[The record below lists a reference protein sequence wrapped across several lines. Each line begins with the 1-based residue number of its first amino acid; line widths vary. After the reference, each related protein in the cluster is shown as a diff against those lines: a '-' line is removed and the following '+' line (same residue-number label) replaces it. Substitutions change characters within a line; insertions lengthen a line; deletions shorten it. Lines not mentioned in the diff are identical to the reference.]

1 MSQSEM
7 FDDLIEAFC
16 SLEPPVSAGGG
27 ACHGGRGLDEE
38 EEEGEES
45 SLSVGQFVL
54 CHWSDGLY
62 YLGKI
67 QRVSPP
73 RQSCFVTFEDNSKF
87 WVLWKDIQHAGVPG
101 EEPRCSVCREAEP
114 RSDSQSN
121 QNNQILICGK
131 CGIGFHQQCHVP
143 PVEGSISL
151 SPWFCR
157 RCVFALAV
165 RKGGALKKGPIAKAL
180 SAMKQVLPYDLDSL
194 DWDSQHRTNQQQLWY
209 LKMLQCFRCQQWF
222 HEACTQCLPESMMF
236 GDRFYLF
243 LCSACN
249 KGSEYVR
256 RLSLRWVDL
265 VHLVLYNLSV
275 SSKKK
280 YFELDEILAFVSAN
294 WEHLQLGKLSNTP
307 PTERG
312 QHLLDALNKYKS
324 KFLCGKEIKKR
335 KCIFRLRTRVPPNP
349 PSKLFPERTQNDG
362 GWARKKGVVKNSV
375 STERKKRK
383 SKWLLEDAIPNNE
396 LSCRWTSNDHMANIF
411 DFTLDELQSLKSS
424 SSRTVSIDQ
433 DSTDAS
439 TSGSATTSA
448 SYHFRPRQT
457 MSDQFRPHRTPSDLV
472 GPHQTNSDLIRPR
485 QTSSDHVRPCRTNSD
500 LIGPRQTSSDP
511 VRPCQTNSDL
521 IGPRQTSSDHVRPC
535 QTTSDLVRPRPLHQ
549 VQCSDLTTRRR
560 VGSRKRKLPSNS
572 YSQWANRSEA
582 GEELGGEE
590 PSGMLEDK
598 DGTDHAH
605 LTSDSSHFLSDSS
618 QIPSDSSHLHS
629 SISSY
634 FGVAGRL
641 TNGERYQVLARRVTS
656 QGTVQ
661 YLLEWEGTTPY

>member
-1 MSQSEM
+1 M
-7 FDDLIEAFC
+7 FEDLIEAFC
-16 SLEPPVSAGGG
+16 GLEPQVTQGGG
-27 ACHGGRGLDEE
+27 ACRRGRSPV
-38 EEEGEES
+38 EGAES

-87 WVLWKDIQHAGVPG
+87 WVLCKDIQHAGVPG
-101 EEPRCSVCREAEP
+101 EEPRCSVCQEAEP
-114 RSDSQSN
+114 NSDSQSN
-121 QNNQILICGK
+121 PNNQILICGK
-131 CGIGFHQQCHVP
+131 CGIGFHQHCHLP
-143 PVEGSISL
+143 AVEGSI

-180 SAMKQVLPYDLDSL
+180 SAMKQVLLYDLDSL
-194 DWDSQHRTNQQQLWY
+194 DWDSQHRTNQQQCYCYCGGPGEWY

-222 HEACTQCLPESMMF
+222 HEACTQCLQESMMF

-243 LCSACN
+243 LCSVCN

-280 YFELDEILAFVSAN
+280 YFELDEILTLVSAN
-294 WEHLQLGKLSNTP
+294 WDHLQLGKLSNTP
-307 PTERG
+307 PAERG

-349 PSKLFPERTQNDG
+349 PSKLLPERAQTDG
-362 GWARKKGVVKNSV
+362 GQGHKKGNSASAERRKK
-375 STERKKRK
+375 K
-383 SKWLLEDAIPNNE
+383 SKWLLEDAIPNNQ
-396 LSCRWTSNDHMANIF
+396 SSHSWTSHHHMANIF
-411 DFTLDELQSLKSS
+411 DFSLDELQSLKSG
-424 SSRTVSIDQ
+424 SSRSVSIDQ

-439 TSGSATTSA
+439 TSGSATTS
-448 SYHFRPRQT
+448 STYHF
-457 MSDQFRPHRTPSDLV
+457 
-472 GPHQTNSDLIRPR
+472 
-485 QTSSDHVRPCRTNSD
+485 
-500 LIGPRQTSSDP
+500 
-511 VRPCQTNSDL
+511 
-521 IGPRQTSSDHVRPC
+521 
-535 QTTSDLVRPRPLHQ
+535 
-549 VQCSDLTTRRR
+549 RRR

-572 YSQWANRSEA
+572 YSQWANRSEVE
-582 GEELGGEE
+582 EELRGEE
-590 PSGMLEDK
+590 PE
-598 DGTDHAH
+598 AINH
-605 LTSDSSHFLSDSS
+605 LTTDTSHFLSDAS
-618 QIPSDSSHLHS
+618 QISSDSSLLHS

-641 TNGERYQVLARRVTS
+641 TNGERYQVLARRVTP

>member
-1 MSQSEM
+1 THTQ
-7 FDDLIEAFC
+7 
-16 SLEPPVSAGGG
+16 SLEMSRSQTCLSEG
-27 ACHGGRGLDEE
+27 AEP
-38 EEEGEES
+38 

-101 EEPRCSVCREAEP
+101 EEPRCSVCRGAE
-114 RSDSQSN
+114 SNCDSQET

-131 CGIGFHQQCHVP
+131 CGIGFHQQCHIP
-143 PVEGSISL
+143 PVEGSSEL

-157 RCVFALAV
+157 RCIFALAV

-180 SAMKQVLPYDLDSL
+180 AAMKQVLSYDPETL
-194 DWDSQHRTNQQQLWY
+194 DWDSQHRTNQQQCYCYCGGPGEWY

-222 HEACTQCLPESMMF
+222 HEACTQCLQDSMMF

-243 LCSACN
+243 LCAVCN

-265 VHLVLYNLSV
+265 VHLALYNLGV

-280 YFELDEILAFVSAN
+280 YFELDEILNFVSTH
-294 WEHLQLGKLSNTP
+294 WDHFQLGKLANTP
-307 PTERG
+307 PSERG
-312 QHLLDALNKYKS
+312 QHLLDALNNYKS

-362 GWARKKGVVKNSV
+362 GRGRKRGGVRN
-375 STERKKRK
+375 RK
-383 SKWLLEDAIPNNE
+383 SKWLLENAIPNVS
-396 LSCRWTSNDHMANIF
+396 LSCSWTSNHHMATIF
-411 DFTLDELQSLKSS
+411 DFTLDELQSLKSG

-439 TSGSATTSA
+439 TSGSATTST
-448 SYHFRPRQT
+448 SYHF
-457 MSDQFRPHRTPSDLV
+457 
-472 GPHQTNSDLIRPR
+472 
-485 QTSSDHVRPCRTNSD
+485 
-500 LIGPRQTSSDP
+500 
-511 VRPCQTNSDL
+511 
-521 IGPRQTSSDHVRPC
+521 
-535 QTTSDLVRPRPLHQ
+535 
-549 VQCSDLTTRRR
+549 RRR

-582 GEELGGEE
+582 GEELGGDDA
-590 PSGMLEDK
+590 SRLLEDREAT
-598 DGTDHAH
+598 GRAH
-605 LTSDSSHFLSDSS
+605 LSPDPAHFLSDPAH
-618 QIPSDSSHLHS
+618 IPSDSSHLHS

-641 TNGERYQVLARRVTS
+641 TNGERYQVLARRVTP

>member
-1 MSQSEM
+1 M
-7 FDDLIEAFC
+7 FEDLDEAFC
-16 SLEPPVSAGGG
+16 GLEPEVSPGGG
-27 ACHGGRGLDEE
+27 VCRRGRVLE
-38 EEEGEES
+38 EEEGAES

-101 EEPRCSVCREAEP
+101 EEPRCSMCREAEP
-114 RSDSQSN
+114 NHDDQSN

-143 PVEGSISL
+143 PVEGSNSL

-180 SAMKQVLPYDLDSL
+180 TAMKQVLLYDLDTL
-194 DWDSQHRTNQQQLWY
+194 DWDSQHRTNQQQCYCYCGGPGEWY

-222 HEACTQCLPESMMF
+222 HEACTQCLQESMMF

-243 LCSACN
+243 LCSVCN

-307 PTERG
+307 PAERG

-349 PSKLFPERTQNDG
+349 PSKLFPERAWSETG
-362 GWARKKGVVKNSV
+362 NSPHLPADCLIV
-375 STERKKRK
+375 RRK
-383 SKWLLEDAIPNNE
+383 SKWLLEDAIPNY
-396 LSCRWTSNDHMANIF
+396 SCSWTSNHHMANIF
-411 DFTLDELQSLKSS
+411 DFTLDELQSLKST

-448 SYHFRPRQT
+448 SYHF
-457 MSDQFRPHRTPSDLV
+457 
-472 GPHQTNSDLIRPR
+472 
-485 QTSSDHVRPCRTNSD
+485 
-500 LIGPRQTSSDP
+500 
-511 VRPCQTNSDL
+511 
-521 IGPRQTSSDHVRPC
+521 
-535 QTTSDLVRPRPLHQ
+535 
-549 VQCSDLTTRRR
+549 RRR

-590 PSGMLEDK
+590 LSGILEDQEA
-598 DGTDHAH
+598 TNHTH
-605 LTSDSSHFLSDSS
+605 LSSDSSHFLSDPS
-618 QIPSDSSHLHS
+618 QLPSDSSHLHS

-641 TNGERYQVLARRVTS
+641 TNGERYQVLARRITP

>member
-1 MSQSEM
+1 M
-7 FDDLIEAFC
+7 FEDLIEDFC
-16 SLEPPVSAGGG
+16 GLEPQVSPGGG
-27 ACHGGRGLDEE
+27 VCQKGRSLDEE
-38 EEEGEES
+38 EGEGS

-67 QRVSPP
+67 QRVSSS

-101 EEPRCSVCREAEP
+101 EEPRCSVCRWVGP
-114 RSDSQSN
+114 NSDGQSN
-121 QNNQILICGK
+121 PANQILICGK

-143 PVEGSISL
+143 PVEGSNIL

-165 RKGGALKKGPIAKAL
+165 RKGGALKKGPVAKAL
-180 SAMKQVLPYDLDSL
+180 SAMKQVLLYDLDSL
-194 DWDSQHRTNQQQLWY
+194 DWDSQHRTNQQQCYCYCGGPGEWY

-222 HEACTQCLPESMMF
+222 HEACIQSLNESMMF

-243 LCSACN
+243 LCSVCS
-249 KGSEYVR
+249 KGTEYVR
-256 RLSLRWVDL
+256 RLSLRWVDV

-294 WEHLQLGKLSNTP
+294 WEHLQLGKLSNTLP
-307 PTERG
+307 ADRG

-349 PSKLFPERTQNDG
+349 PSKLFPERAQNEG
-362 GWARKKGVVKNSV
+362 GQSLKNGVDRNSASTKRK
-375 STERKKRK
+375 RRK

-396 LSCRWTSNDHMANIF
+396 SSCSWTSNHHMANFF
-411 DFTLDELQSLKSS
+411 DFTLDELQSLK
-424 SSRTVSIDQ
+424 SRTVSIDQ

-448 SYHFRPRQT
+448 SYH
-457 MSDQFRPHRTPSDLV
+457 L
-472 GPHQTNSDLIRPR
+472 
-485 QTSSDHVRPCRTNSD
+485 
-500 LIGPRQTSSDP
+500 
-511 VRPCQTNSDL
+511 
-521 IGPRQTSSDHVRPC
+521 
-535 QTTSDLVRPRPLHQ
+535 
-549 VQCSDLTTRRR
+549 RRR
-560 VGSRKRKLPSNS
+560 VGSRKRKLPS
-572 YSQWANRSEA
+572 YSQWASRSEA
-582 GEELGGEE
+582 GEELTGI
-590 PSGMLEDK
+590 LEDPEAI
-598 DGTDHAH
+598 THAH
-605 LTSDSSHFLSDSS
+605 LSSNSSHFLSNPS
-618 QIPSDSSHLHS
+618 QLHS

-634 FGVAGRL
+634 FGGAGRL
-641 TNGERYQVLARRVTS
+641 TNGERYQVLARRITP

>member
-1 MSQSEM
+1 M

-16 SLEPPVSAGGG
+16 GLEPDVSVEGGP
-27 ACHGGRGLDEE
+27 CRGGRSLLEP
-38 EEEGEES
+38 EGAES
-45 SLSVGQFVL
+45 SLTVGQFVL

-101 EEPRCSVCREAEP
+101 EEPHCSVCRGAEP
-114 RSDSQSN
+114 NSDNQSN

-180 SAMKQVLPYDLDSL
+180 SAMKQVLSYDLDGL
-194 DWDSQHRTNQQQLWY
+194 DWDSQHRTNQQQCYCYCGGPGEWY

-222 HEACTQCLPESMMF
+222 HEACSQSLQEPMMF

-243 LCSACN
+243 LCAVCN
-249 KGSEYVR
+249 KGSEVVR

-280 YFELDEILAFVSAN
+280 YFELDEILAFVSSN
-294 WEHLQLGKLSNTP
+294 WDHLQLGKLSNTP
-307 PTERG
+307 PADRG
-312 QHLLDALNKYKS
+312 QHLLDALNRYKS

-349 PSKLFPERTQNDG
+349 PSKLFPERAQNDRG
-362 GWARKKGVVKNSV
+362 RGCKKGVAKS
-375 STERKKRK
+375 SASAERKKR
-383 SKWLLEDAIPNNE
+383 KWLLEDAIPANE
-396 LSCRWTSNDHMANIF
+396 LSFSWTSNHHMANIF
-411 DFTLDELQSLKSS
+411 DFTLDELQSLKSG
-424 SSRTVSIDQ
+424 SSRTISVDQ

-439 TSGSATTSA
+439 TSGSATTTN
-448 SYHFRPRQT
+448 SYHF
-457 MSDQFRPHRTPSDLV
+457 
-472 GPHQTNSDLIRPR
+472 
-485 QTSSDHVRPCRTNSD
+485 
-500 LIGPRQTSSDP
+500 
-511 VRPCQTNSDL
+511 
-521 IGPRQTSSDHVRPC
+521 
-535 QTTSDLVRPRPLHQ
+535 
-549 VQCSDLTTRRR
+549 RRR
-560 VGSRKRKLPSNS
+560 VGSRKRKLPCNS
-572 YSQWANRSEA
+572 YSHWANRSEA
-582 GEELGGEE
+582 GEE
-590 PSGMLEDK
+590 PSGMLEDH
-598 DGTDHAH
+598 DASNDAH
-605 LTSDSSHFLSDSS
+605 LSSDSSHFLSDPA
-618 QIPSDSSHLHS
+618 QLPSDSSHLHS

-641 TNGERYQVLARRVTS
+641 TNGERYQVLARRVTP

>member
-1 MSQSEM
+1 DQLS
-7 FDDLIEAFC
+7 
-16 SLEPPVSAGGG
+16 VWGG
-27 ACHGGRGLDEE
+27 ACQRGQGLE

-73 RQSCFVTFEDNSKF
+73 RHSCFVTFEDNSKF
-87 WVLWKDIQHAGVPG
+87 WVLWKDIQHAGLPG
-101 EEPRCSVCREAEP
+101 EEPRCSVCRGVEAN
-114 RSDSQSN
+114 SDGQS
-121 QNNQILICGK
+121 NNQILICGK

-143 PVEGSISL
+143 PVEGSNSH

-165 RKGGALKKGPIAKAL
+165 RKGGALKKGPIAKVL
-180 SAMKQVLPYDLDSL
+180 SAMKQVLLYDPDSL
-194 DWDSQHRTNQQQLWY
+194 DWDSQHRTNQQQCYCYCGGPGEWY
-209 LKMLQCFRCQQWF
+209 LKMLQCLRCQQWF
-222 HEACTQCLPESMMF
+222 HEACTQGLQESMMF

-243 LCSACN
+243 LCSVCN

-294 WEHLQLGKLSNTP
+294 WDHLQLGKLSNTP
-307 PTERG
+307 PADRG

-349 PSKLFPERTQNDG
+349 PSKLFPERAQNEG
-362 GWARKKGVVKNSV
+362 GRGRKKSVVRN
-375 STERKKRK
+375 RKSRK
-383 SKWLLEDAIPNNE
+383 SKWLLEDAIPNSE
-396 LSCRWTSNDHMANIF
+396 FSCSWTSNHHMANIF
-411 DFTLDELQSLKSS
+411 DFTLDELQSLK
-424 SSRTVSIDQ
+424 
-433 DSTDAS
+433 
-439 TSGSATTSA
+439 
-448 SYHFRPRQT
+448 
-457 MSDQFRPHRTPSDLV
+457 
-472 GPHQTNSDLIRPR
+472 
-485 QTSSDHVRPCRTNSD
+485 
-500 LIGPRQTSSDP
+500 
-511 VRPCQTNSDL
+511 
-521 IGPRQTSSDHVRPC
+521 
-535 QTTSDLVRPRPLHQ
+535 
-549 VQCSDLTTRRR
+549 
-560 VGSRKRKLPSNS
+560 RKRKLPSNS
-572 YSQWANRSEA
+572 YSQWANRSEE

-590 PSGMLEDK
+590 LSGILEDPQA
-598 DGTDHAH
+598 TNH
-605 LTSDSSHFLSDSS
+605 LPSDSSHFLSDSS
-618 QIPSDSSHLHS
+618 QLSSDSSHLHS

-634 FGVAGRL
+634 FGAAGRL
-641 TNGERYQVLARRVTS
+641 TNGERYQVLARRVTP

>member
-1 MSQSEM
+1 M
-7 FDDLIEAFC
+7 FDNLIGVF
-16 SLEPPVSAGGG
+16 SGLEPQVSPRGG
-27 ACHGGRGLDEE
+27 ACREGRGLDD
-38 EEEGEES
+38 GAES
-45 SLSVGQFVL
+45 NLTVGQFVL

-101 EEPRCSVCREAEP
+101 EEPRCSVCQEAEP
-114 RSDSQSN
+114 NADSQSN
-121 QNNQILICGK
+121 QNNHILICGK

-143 PVEGSISL
+143 PVEGSL

-180 SAMKQVLPYDLDSL
+180 SAMKQVLPYELDSL
-194 DWDSQHRTNQQQLWY
+194 DWDSQHRTNQQQCYCYCGGPGEWY

-222 HEACTQCLPESMMF
+222 HEACTQSLQESMMF

-243 LCSACN
+243 LCSVCN

-280 YFELDEILAFVSAN
+280 YFELDEILVFVSEN

-307 PTERG
+307 AADRA

-349 PSKLFPERTQNDG
+349 SSKLFPERAQNDG
-362 GWARKKGVVKNSV
+362 GRGRKKGAVRTRYVLTVSPGNSTPSVMKIKPCVVVCVRS
-375 STERKKRK
+375 SSAERKKRK
-383 SKWLLEDAIPNNE
+383 SKWLLEDAIPTVS
-396 LSCRWTSNDHMANIF
+396 LSCSWTSNHHMANIF
-411 DFTLDELQSLKSS
+411 DFTLDELQSLK
-424 SSRTVSIDQ
+424 RWREREVDVSCEGAGNQ
-433 DSTDAS
+433 EALMLMM
-439 TSGSATTSA
+439 
-448 SYHFRPRQT
+448 
-457 MSDQFRPHRTPSDLV
+457 MSL
-472 GPHQTNSDLIRPR
+472 
-485 QTSSDHVRPCRTNSD
+485 
-500 LIGPRQTSSDP
+500 
-511 VRPCQTNSDL
+511 
-521 IGPRQTSSDHVRPC
+521 
-535 QTTSDLVRPRPLHQ
+535 
-549 VQCSDLTTRRR
+549 CSVCRRR

-572 YSQWANRSEA
+572 YSQWACRSEA
-582 GEELGGEE
+582 GEE
-590 PSGMLEDK
+590 PSDMLEDQ
-598 DGTDHAH
+598 DATNHAH
-605 LTSDSSHFLSDSS
+605 MRADPSRFLSEASH
-618 QIPSDSSHLHS
+618 IPSDSSHLHS

-634 FGVAGRL
+634 FGVVGRL
-641 TNGERYQVLARRVTS
+641 TNGERYQVLARRVTP

>member
-1 MSQSEM
+1 M
-7 FDDLIEAFC
+7 FEDLVETLC
-16 SLEPPVSAGGG
+16 GREPQGSPGGVVCGRTCGLE
-27 ACHGGRGLDEE
+27 DEE
-38 EEEGEES
+38 GVES

-67 QRVSPP
+67 QRVSAP

-101 EEPRCSVCREAEP
+101 EEPRCSVCREVEP
-114 RSDSQSN
+114 ISDDQTN

-143 PVEGSISL
+143 PVEGII

-180 SAMKQVLPYDLDSL
+180 LAMKQVVLYDLDSL
-194 DWDSQHRTNQQQLWY
+194 DWDSQHRTNQQQCYCYCGGPGEWY

-222 HEACTQCLPESMMF
+222 HEACTQCLQEAMMF

-243 LCSACN
+243 LCAVCN
-249 KGSEYVR
+249 KGAEYIR

-265 VHLVLYNLSV
+265 VHLVLYNLSI

-280 YFELDEILAFVSAN
+280 YFELDEILAFVSAH
-294 WEHLQLGKLSNTP
+294 WDHLQLGKLSNTP
-307 PTERG
+307 PAERG

-335 KCIFRLRTRVPPNP
+335 KCIFRLRTRVPPTP
-349 PSKLFPERTQNDG
+349 PSKLFPERSQNDG
-362 GWARKKGVVKNSV
+362 GRARKKGVVRNSV
-375 STERKKRK
+375 VAERKRRK

-396 LSCRWTSNDHMANIF
+396 LSCSWTANHHMANIF
-411 DFTLDELQSLKSS
+411 DFTLDELHSLKST
-424 SSRTVSIDQ
+424 SSRTVSVDQ

-439 TSGSATTSA
+439 TSGSATTST
-448 SYHFRPRQT
+448 SYHF
-457 MSDQFRPHRTPSDLV
+457 
-472 GPHQTNSDLIRPR
+472 
-485 QTSSDHVRPCRTNSD
+485 
-500 LIGPRQTSSDP
+500 
-511 VRPCQTNSDL
+511 
-521 IGPRQTSSDHVRPC
+521 
-535 QTTSDLVRPRPLHQ
+535 
-549 VQCSDLTTRRR
+549 RRR
-560 VGSRKRKLPSNS
+560 VGSRKRKLPSGS
-572 YSQWANRSEA
+572 YSQWASRSET

-590 PSGMLEDK
+590 LSGNQEPTK
-598 DGTDHAH
+598 QTH
-605 LTSDSSHFLSDSS
+605 LPSDSSHFLSD
-618 QIPSDSSHLHS
+618 PTHLHS

-641 TNGERYQVLARRVTS
+641 TNGERYQVLARRITP

>member
-1 MSQSEM
+1 M
-7 FDDLIEAFC
+7 FEDLIEAFC
-16 SLEPPVSAGGG
+16 GAEPEVSPGGGSCLHGRSLEE
-27 ACHGGRGLDEE
+27 DEE
-38 EEEGEES
+38 AES

-101 EEPRCSVCREAEP
+101 EEPQCSVCREVGP
-114 RSDSQSN
+114 NSDNQSN
-121 QNNQILICGK
+121 NLVLICGK

-143 PVEGSISL
+143 PVEGSSSL

-180 SAMKQVLPYDLDSL
+180 SSMKQVLPYEVDSL
-194 DWDSQHRTNQQQLWY
+194 DWDSQHRTNQQQCYCYCGGPGEWY

-222 HEACTQCLPESMMF
+222 HEACTQCLQESMMF

-243 LCSACN
+243 LCSVCN

-256 RLSLRWVDL
+256 RLSLRWVDV

-307 PTERG
+307 PAERG

-349 PSKLFPERTQNDG
+349 PCKLFPERAQMDG
-362 GWARKKGVVKNSV
+362 WRGRKKTTASGAS
-375 STERKKRK
+375 ERKKRK
-383 SKWLLEDAIPNNE
+383 SKWLLEDAIPSNQ
-396 LSCRWTSNDHMANIF
+396 LSCSWSSNHHMANIF
-411 DFTLDELQSLKSS
+411 DFTLDELQSLKS

-439 TSGSATTSA
+439 TSGSATTST
-448 SYHFRPRQT
+448 SYHF
-457 MSDQFRPHRTPSDLV
+457 
-472 GPHQTNSDLIRPR
+472 
-485 QTSSDHVRPCRTNSD
+485 
-500 LIGPRQTSSDP
+500 
-511 VRPCQTNSDL
+511 
-521 IGPRQTSSDHVRPC
+521 
-535 QTTSDLVRPRPLHQ
+535 
-549 VQCSDLTTRRR
+549 RRR

-572 YSQWANRSEA
+572 YIQWANRSEV

-590 PSGMLEDK
+590 PPEIMEDPR
-598 DGTDHAH
+598 HAH
-605 LTSDSSHFLSDSS
+605 LPTDPAHLLSEASQIHSDSSL
-618 QIPSDSSHLHS
+618 LHS

-634 FGVAGRL
+634 FGAAGRL
-641 TNGERYQVLARRVTS
+641 TNGERYQVLARRVTP